1 MAENLVKSSVTE
13 DDILFVMSNKQLQK
27 PNLALNKTQQLDIC
41 ALSAEEQKILQSLN
55 RLNERL
61 FCKCGRTPFVRGV
74 IISMYYFTLKFNLA

>member
-1 MAENLVKSSVTE
+1 MAENLVKSSMAE
-13 DDILFVMSNKQLQK
+13 DEIQSVMSNKQLQK

-61 FCKCGRTPFVRGV
+61 FCKYGRTPFVRRV
-74 IISMYYFTLKFNLA
+74 IFSLTILI